1 MPESSTSPRKEEY
14 MNQSKKMVLTAYEA
28 LDEKKGM
35 DIKVLD
41 IHAQTGIADYF
52 VICNGTST
60 PHTKALSDF
69 VEEKVEKNLNE
80 RILRREG
87 YQGGSW
93 ILLDYGV
100 VIVQI
105 FKPEERAYYNL
116 EKLWGDSPE
125 VDITPMLGE

>member
-1 MPESSTSPRKEEY
+1 MDSITLVEQIVK
-14 MNQSKKMVLTAYEA
+14 A
-28 LDEKKGM
+28 LDEKKGI

-52 VICNGTST
+52 IIASGTSS

-69 VEEKVEKNLNE
+69 VEEKVQKDLGEN
-80 RILRREG
+80 ILRREG

-93 ILLDYGV
+93 ILLDYGT

-105 FKPEERAYYNL
+105 FKPEERSYYNL

-125 VDITPMLGE
+125 VDTTDMIED

>member
-1 MPESSTSPRKEEY
+1 MESITLVEQVVK
-14 MNQSKKMVLTAYEA
+14 A

-41 IHAQTGIADYF
+41 IQNQTGIADYF

-60 PHTKALSDF
+60 PHTKSLSDF
-69 VEEKVEKNLNE
+69 VEEKVEKELQE
-80 RILRREG
+80 QILRREG
-87 YQGGSW
+87 YQGGNW
-93 ILLDYGV
+93 ILLDYGS

-116 EKLWGDSPE
+116 EKLWGDSTE
-125 VDITPMLGE
+125 VDINGWIAD

>member
-1 MPESSTSPRKEEY
+1 MESITLVEQIVK
-14 MNQSKKMVLTAYEA
+14 A

-41 IHAQTGIADYF
+41 IHAQTGIAEYF

-69 VEEKVEKNLNE
+69 VEEKVEKALHE

-87 YQGGSW
+87 YQGGRW
-93 ILLDYGV
+93 I
-100 VIVQI
+100 I
-105 FKPEERAYYNL
+105 
-116 EKLWGDSPE
+116 
-125 VDITPMLGE
+125 

>member
-1 MPESSTSPRKEEY
+1 MESITLVEQIVK
-14 MNQSKKMVLTAYEA
+14 A
-28 LDEKKGM
+28 LDEKKGI
-35 DIKVLD
+35 DIKGYN

-69 VEEKVEKNLNE
+69 VEEKVEKVLNE
-80 RILRREG
+80 RIVRREG

-125 VDITPMLGE
+125 VDITSMLGA

>member
-1 MPESSTSPRKEEY
+1 MEGLQFVTEIVK
-14 MNQSKKMVLTAYEA
+14 A
-28 LDEKKGM
+28 LDEKKAM

-41 IHAQTGIADYF
+41 IHGQTGIADYF

-69 VEEKVEKNLNE
+69 VEEKIEKTLDE

-87 YQGGSW
+87 YQGGGW
-93 ILLDYGV
+93 ILLDYGM

-125 VDITPMLGE
+125 VDIAPMIGE

>member
-1 MPESSTSPRKEEY
+1 MFENIIDTKFLKEY
-14 MNQSKKMVLTAYEA
+14 
-28 LDEKKGM
+28 
-35 DIKVLD
+35 
-41 IHAQTGIADYF
+41 
-52 VICNGTST
+52 
-60 PHTKALSDF
+60 TK
-69 VEEKVEKNLNE
+69 ELNE
-80 RILRREG
+80 KILRREG

-125 VDITPMLGE
+125 VDLSAWIAE

>member
-1 MPESSTSPRKEEY
+1 MESYR
-14 MNQSKKMVLTAYEA
+14 MVEAAVRA
-28 LDEKKGM
+28 LDEKKAM
-35 DIKVLD
+35 EIKVLD

-52 VICNGTST
+52 VICHGTST

-69 VEEKVEKNLNE
+69 VEEKLEETLNE
-80 RILRREG
+80 RVLRREG
-87 YQGGSW
+87 YQGGGW
-93 ILLDYGV
+93 ILLDYGA

-125 VDITPMLGE
+125 VDITGLLGE

>member
-1 MPESSTSPRKEEY
+1 MESITLVEKIVR
-14 MNQSKKMVLTAYEA
+14 A
-28 LDEKKGM
+28 LDEKKGS

-52 VICNGTST
+52 IIAGGTST

-69 VEEKVEKNLNE
+69 VEEKVEKDLNE
-80 RILRREG
+80 RVLRREG
-87 YQGGSW
+87 YQGGGW
-93 ILLDYGV
+93 ILLDYGAV
-100 VIVQI
+100 VVQI

-125 VDITPMLGE
+125 VDITAWLAQ